1 MATPEDIYQ
10 TLIDAGFDPE
20 TLSEEDLRLVLS
32 GENIMDQP
40 PEGIMADEGILLDDV
55 RYAADPESMKHSAE
69 LPMVTRRIMAGGL
82 DPIAQV
88 VTPGG
93 LKPVEF
99 IGITEEESIDVM
111 AKGAEDYARDINR
124 QAEKKKAMDAWGK
137 RVSAARMEIHD
148 PEEKFVPPVPKLK
161 GAFLRSVVEYFDY
174 STDPPMEPGWEG
186 AIYQDLAGL
195 TMKGTDAYEKGRAAQ
210 VGRTGSGYYG
220 ISPGTSMSTGVMLA
234 GPYSP
239 FSYDD
244 VKRRSGGFFVGLGM
258 AGVGIAA
265 SVGRYSDQVADHLT
279 ESLLI
284 SAEADRVSRAGGTSF
299 DWTFTSVDAGM
310 GDKPFSTT
318 INLNVDDVRL
328 SDEEEAESA
337 KELQSLQGKF
347 GEYTAMHEA
356 LIKDRLGSNGASMVA
371 NLTDD
376 FTHLIG
382 SLVHLFARATGMIEL
397 PSQQA
402 TTNDLDY
409 MIASARANFSLTN
422 ELGPA
427 VIASLAHTVQNPID
441 NFVAR
446 PFTFVIDAMPVW
458 MWGKAAMAR
467 GIPVMTDSMLQWAD
481 LGLGAGIGIVDMLQM
496 AEARVL
502 PRLSQAKSTGLQA
515 HLRPDILGAP
525 PGQLKTQAIGEWLR
539 RTRADTQAWMTD
551 ITAAR
556 EASGSELLHFI
567 LTEADRRSQ
576 IASTAIDLAARRAA
590 RGEIDT
596 PGVTVGPKPRRKA
609 DRGQAPSQEYIETY
623 PQSWEESQVVW
634 DRAFEGRPEPAN
646 TNTIPRQA
654 PKFGVVRDGGGTPVA
669 NEARAWMRENPNA
682 GETPGVS
689 WHLKFLDDPRATKA
703 KRAVARKRGPDP
715 EELSLL
721 DSLDIATDVETG
733 TAIHPFTGKI
743 VHASDLMD
751 DIEGAA
757 PKGTPHSLIGPR
769 GLEAMREDMPRGWG
783 KAEYDNL
790 HAIIGEDP
798 VAALKAAQEPYRR
811 SGVAIPRS
819 LLASTMDDAPVVPV
833 RPDIH
838 AGGAGAGM
846 EPTPGFVYHAT
857 NSESLAGIIDDGQLN
872 THSPGWGTDQVAWPD
887 GSIEMRTYWSD
898 SPSTSASFAPE
909 AGTPVMLRARRE
921 FQRPGQTGRGGQ
933 MSLFDTRKDPT
944 ASRGQPA
951 AEFRRERHTNDYY
964 TTESVP
970 ASNVEYLGVDNK
982 WHPLQPAEIAIREH
996 GKAGAQAALE
1006 KIHRATAD
1014 PQSGALLK
1022 DWSTNDASAM
1032 LAMQAELT
1040 MQGVDT
1046 VDAFWMALERSI
1058 DQKINPKGQY
1068 PDPPGTDI
1076 ALKGSTQPVPADVP
1090 NSIPVY
1096 TERATVDMST
1106 GTVSYR
1112 PVATEAEVTAIRT
1125 KLEGLAEAGTVDAA
1139 FVREVMAMTKGEGK
1153 FAGIENRHLGPV
1165 PHSFSSGPQNV
1176 AIPARARIDPE
1187 AWAEI
1192 TRFAESLGD
1201 NVVESAQA
1209 LKDMTWQI
1217 TTSTL
1222 RYLPDMFRSPKLRS
1236 GVSSAMIKRAV
1247 AKMSPEAKA
1256 ALPKGFAKQ
1265 ATKSLDK
1272 FLAKAS
1278 DRVGPI
1284 SGEPGSSL
1292 PLLLDIDFPGT
1303 GVRLSTVDFADAIL
1317 GNATLRS
1324 QVIADAMHQ
1333 TAVRYGIKTGQRA
1346 RQSALVDAIDG
1357 VDNQIHAMR
1366 LRIHESMGEMGMDA
1380 GPPPVPG
1387 GEVASFADVAR
1398 HAAEYT
1404 SVKGTLPAV
1413 IRAQPTEVAGWI
1425 ENNLSQ
1431 LASEA
1436 VSRRL
1441 GPRPRPTEPH
1451 LGPLREE
1458 FVPGETTSV
1467 DRTWAVDADR
1477 PWSSKMAWDSMREG
1491 RATGPDAALHTLSPR
1506 ERWETPSSAA
1516 SQAQVNAWTRA
1527 HAKEMVRLRGVSGR
1541 IRAMRPLAEEVMDA
1555 LRFKNADRDRV
1566 AASVQHSKQTG
1577 ARDIRAV
1584 DIDAVGRG
1592 GSIFVDPRV
1601 ADTLK
1606 MWSRWQ
1612 KSWNAGSI
1620 WRALNNTAKMG
1631 LTARS
1636 TISAM
1641 NNYGSNSL
1649 QMMLS
1654 HGDITAGNASFYSV
1668 ARDIW
1673 AKGRGE
1679 LTDMGRSKRL
1689 EAYFRTGE
1697 LNSDIVSVEILDVM
1711 GGGGI
1716 VKYLEGKGKLSPEGV
1731 SLIEGLHKWTG
1742 TAKAERGYKG
1752 TDNIWKV
1759 VEAELNWPII
1769 EGWLDNLGE
1778 GKSVELAIGR
1788 KETIKFQKV
1797 NGKLVDTSGKT
1808 ISPHRL
1814 EDIIARAAIQP
1825 GINKFFNMR
1834 DTPLLPKYIAN
1845 EGPGFAVPFMSWA
1858 HQALFRAGKGRAL
1871 PGLMFESLS
1880 GHPYIKTN
1888 DAGILASLA
1897 AKQTATSI
1905 RINAM
1910 QQAGSGTLY
1919 EEGEVLD
1926 RKTKRILD
1934 HLNAYGGG
1942 SRLMLATITATSRL
1956 EGKTIEQYNFG
1967 GPTIRALNAFEAA
1980 LSTSAGFYHFA
1991 QSVLGAE
1998 DLGIYGEFTGDAMN
2012 LDQGAGAIN
2021 EQIGDL
2027 RSRASILN
2035 ESVDEAGVPVM
2046 SDRQLGF
2053 ALVEQADDLKSMR
2066 EDMMSARKLAVKAMS
2081 GATFTAGDLQDMF
2094 LVGGSILARSIM
2106 DFREGRATWEQS
2118 GMNAAKMLLGGN
2130 VASFGQAI
2138 IDVSE
2143 EGSTSAWSTRHS
2155 SRKYEGHGESDVEIF
2170 INRLTSLGMRTI
2182 DPYLMAKGKHS
2193 IHETNFKK
2201 GFSRDT
2207 GRIARAIF
2215 DRQQWIANQLKE
2227 RPVDMGGDV
2236 GPPQLAPPDL
2246 SSADRG
2252 KLYAMDTALS
2262 RRLDS
2267 MTQFMRT
2274 FISQTW
2280 DPKDDWSQT
2289 PEHLK
2294 AARGLATP
2302 KALIGRMFDDSYR
2315 IAVEAFLEAG
2325 IEMTPSGEK
2334 AIEKKRKE
2342 WFEK

>member
-20 TLSEEDLRLVLS
+20 TVSEEDLRLILS
-32 GENIMDQP
+32 GESLMDRP
-40 PEGIMADEGILLDDV
+40 PEGVPLDDV
-55 RYAADPESMKHSAE
+55 RHAADPESMKHSAE
-69 LPMVTRRIMAGGL
+69 TPMVTRRIMAGGL
-82 DPIAQV
+82 DPTAQV

-93 LKPVEF
+93 LKPVEL
-99 IGITEEESIDVM
+99 IDITEEESIDVM
-111 AKGAEDYARDINR
+111 AKGAEDYARDANR

-137 RVSAARMEIHD
+137 RVSAARTEAHD
-148 PEEKFVPPVPKLK
+148 PEEKFVPPAPKPP
-161 GAFLRSVVEYFDY
+161 GAFLRGVVEYLDY
-174 STDPPMEPGWEG
+174 STDPPMDPGWEG

-210 VGRTGSGYYG
+210 IGRTGSGYYG
-220 ISPGTSMSTGVMLA
+220 ISPGTSMSTGVMFA
-234 GPYSP
+234 GPHSP

-244 VKRRSGGFFVGLGM
+244 MKRRSGGFIVGLGM
-258 AGVGIAA
+258 AAAGVAA

-299 DWTFTSVDAGM
+299 DWTFTNVDPGM
-310 GDKPFSTT
+310 GGKPFSTT

-347 GEYTAMHEA
+347 GEHTAMHEA
-356 LIKDRLGSNGASMVA
+356 LIRDRLGSNGASMVA
-371 NLTDD
+371 NLTED
-376 FTHLIG
+376 FTHLVG
-382 SLVHLFARATGMIEL
+382 SLAHLFARATGMIEL

-402 TTNDLDY
+402 TTNDMDY

-427 VIASLAHTVQNPID
+427 VIASLAHTVQNPVE

-446 PFTFVIDAMPVW
+446 PFTFMIDAMPVW

-481 LGLGAGIGIVDMLQM
+481 LGLGAGIGITDMLQM

-502 PRLSQAKSTGLQA
+502 PRLSQAKATGLQA
-515 HLRPDILGAP
+515 HLRPDVLGAP
-525 PGQLKTQAIGEWLR
+525 PGQLKSQALGEWLR
-539 RTRADTQAWMTD
+539 RTRATGQAWMTD

-556 EASGSELLHFI
+556 EASGAELLGFI

-596 PGVTVGPKPRRKA
+596 PGVTVHPKPRPKA

-623 PQSWEESQVVW
+623 PQSWEESQAVW
-634 DRAFEGRPEPAN
+634 DRAFEGRV
-646 TNTIPRQA
+646 A
-654 PKFGVVRDGGGTPVA
+654 PLGGTGKTVGQLA
-669 NEARAWMRENPNA
+669 EVT
-682 GETPGVS
+682 GE
-689 WHLKFLDDPRATKA
+689 
-703 KRAVARKRGPDP
+703 
-715 EELSLL
+715 
-721 DSLDIATDVETG
+721 
-733 TAIHPFTGKI
+733 
-743 VHASDLMD
+743 
-751 DIEGAA
+751 
-757 PKGTPHSLIGPR
+757 
-769 GLEAMREDMPRGWG
+769 
-783 KAEYDNL
+783 
-790 HAIIGEDP
+790 
-798 VAALKAAQEPYRR
+798 
-811 SGVAIPRS
+811 
-819 LLASTMDDAPVVPV
+819 
-833 RPDIH
+833 
-838 AGGAGAGM
+838 
-846 EPTPGFVYHAT
+846 PGFVYTSYPASVVHDAVKNGKLRPMSPQAHDPKWRAWEDGST
-857 NSESLAGIIDDGQLN
+857 ELRTYWLTEGIG
-872 THSPGWGTDQVAWPD
+872 HSPGKVL
-887 GSIEMRTYWSD
+887 
-898 SPSTSASFAPE
+898 
-909 AGTPVMLRARRE
+909 LRARRE
-921 FQRPGQTGRGGQ
+921 FQRPGQTGKGEQ
-933 MSLFDTRKDPT
+933 MGLFDTRLDPT
-944 ASRGQPA
+944 ATRGKPA
-951 AEFRRERHTNDYY
+951 ADFRAGEAGWHHTADEIPTSNLEF
-964 TTESVP
+964 
-970 ASNVEYLGVDNK
+970 LGTDGK
-982 WHPLQPAEIAIREH
+982 WHPLQPTAMAIREH
-996 GKAGAQAALE
+996 GTAGAQAALE

-1022 DWSTNDASAM
+1022 EWSANDASAM

-1165 PHSFSSGPQNV
+1165 PHSFSLGPQNV

-1187 AWAEI
+1187 AMAEL
-1192 TRFAESLGD
+1192 TRFASSLGD
-1201 NVVESAQA
+1201 TAVEGAQA
-1209 LKDMTWQI
+1209 LKDMNWQI
-1217 TTSTL
+1217 STSTL

-1236 GVSSAMIKRAV
+1236 GVSSAMVKRAM

-1256 ALPKGFAKQ
+1256 ALPRGFAKQ

-1317 GNATLRS
+1317 GNATLRAE
-1324 QVIADAMHQ
+1324 VIADAMHQ

-1346 RQSALVDAIDG
+1346 RQSALVDAIDV
-1357 VDNQIHAMR
+1357 VDSQIHAMR
-1366 LRIHESMGEMGMDA
+1366 LRIHESMGAMGMDA
-1380 GPPPVPG
+1380 GPPPVLG

-1425 ENNLSQ
+1425 EGNLSQ
-1431 LASEA
+1431 LAAEA
-1436 VSRRL
+1436 VTRRL
-1441 GPRPRPTEPH
+1441 GPRPRPAEPH
-1451 LGPLREE
+1451 IGPLREG
-1458 FVPGETTSV
+1458 VAPS
-1467 DRTWAVDADR
+1467 
-1477 PWSSKMAWDSMREG
+1477 
-1491 RATGPDAALHTLSPR
+1491 
-1506 ERWETPSSAA
+1506 ETPGLAA
-1516 SQAQVNAWTRA
+1516 SQADIDAWARA

-1541 IRAMRPLAEEVMDA
+1541 VRAMKPLAEEVMDA

-1612 KSWNAGSI
+1612 KSWNAGSV

-1649 QMMLS
+1649 QMMLA
-1654 HGDITAGNASFYSV
+1654 HGDITAGNASFFSV

-1673 AKGRGE
+1673 AKGQGK
-1679 LTDMGRSKRL
+1679 LTDMGRGKRL

-1697 LNSDIVSVEILDVM
+1697 LNSDIVSVEILDAM
-1711 GGGGI
+1711 GSAGI

-1742 TAKAERGYKG
+1742 TAKAERAYRG

-1778 GKSVELAIGR
+1778 GKTIELAIGR
-1788 KETIKFQKV
+1788 KETVKFQKV
-1797 NGKLVDTSGKT
+1797 NGKLVDPSGKT

-1834 DTPLLPKYIAN
+1834 DTALAPRYIAN

-1888 DAGILASLA
+1888 DAGILSELA

-1926 RKTKRILD
+1926 RRTKRILD

-1942 SRLMLATITATSRL
+1942 SRLMLANITATSRL
-1956 EGKTIEQYNFG
+1956 EGRTIEQYNFG

-2012 LDQGAGAIN
+2012 LDQGVGAIN

-2035 ESVDEAGVPVM
+2035 ESSNEDGSPIM
-2046 SDRQLGF
+2046 SDRQIGF
-2053 ALVEQADDLKSMR
+2053 ALAEQADSLKAMK
-2066 EDMMSARKLAVKAMS
+2066 EDMLAARKLAVKAMS
-2081 GATFTAGDLQDMF
+2081 GATFTTADLQDMF
-2094 LVGGSILARSIM
+2094 LVGGSILARSIA
-2106 DFREGRATWEQS
+2106 DFRGGRVTWEQS
-2118 GMNAAKMLLGGN
+2118 GMNMAKMLLGGN

-2155 SRKYEGHGESDVEIF
+2155 SRRYEGHGESDVEVF
-2170 INRLTSLGMRTI
+2170 VNRLTSLGLRTI
-2182 DPYLMAKGKHS
+2182 DPYLMAKGKFS
-2193 IHETNFKK
+2193 IHESNFKK

-2215 DRQQWIANQLKE
+2215 DRQRWIDNQLKD
-2227 RPVDMGGDV
+2227 RPVDMGEDV
-2236 GPPQLAPPDL
+2236 GPPQLASPPL
-2246 SSADRG
+2246 SSADRA
-2252 KLYAMDTALS
+2252 KLNAEASALS
-2262 RRLDS
+2262 RRMDS
-2267 MTQFMRT
+2267 MIQFMRT
-2274 FISQTW
+2274 FVSQTW
-2280 DPKDDWSQT
+2280 DPKDDWGET

-2294 AARGLATP
+2294 AARGLVAP
-2302 KALIGRMFDDSYR
+2302 KALIGRVFENNYKT
-2315 IAVEAFLEAG
+2315 AVEAFLEAG
-2325 IEMTPSGEK
+2325 IEVTPSGGK
-2334 AIEKKRKE
+2334 ALKKKKKE
-2342 WFEK
+2342 WYAE